1 MNLNSYRLNYEQM
14 QSIVNN
20 RPLIYVYLTEP
31 KTCITLN
38 HLLFGRTL
46 SFSNPEPAP
55 LITESSS
62 FNLYSSKISNIINHF
77 WDRWRKEYIT
87 SLREYQKIVQPKG
100 WDGHTRGV
108 VVGISKSNSL
118 IKRPVNL
125 LYPIEYKK
133 SLNVEQEVFNEQCN
147 QRPARREAA
156 IIGELKRKLTED

>member
-20 RPLIYVYLTEP
+20 RPLIYVYLTEL

-46 SFSNPEPAP
+46 SFSNPEPVP

-87 SLREYQKIVQPKG
+87 SLREYQKIVQPNDNLPRINIRDIAIVHEKFQPCMLWKMGIIEDVIKG
-100 WDGHTRGV
+100 
-108 VVGISKSNSL
+108 
-118 IKRPVNL
+118 
-125 LYPIEYKK
+125 
-133 SLNVEQEVFNEQCN
+133 
-147 QRPARREAA
+147 
-156 IIGELKRKLTED
+156 

>member
-1 MNLNSYRLNYEQM
+1 MNLNSCRLNYEQM

-87 SLREYQKIVQPKG
+87 SLREYQKIVQPNDNLPRINIRDIAIVHEKFQPCMLWKMGIIEDVIKG
-100 WDGHTRGV
+100 
-108 VVGISKSNSL
+108 
-118 IKRPVNL
+118 
-125 LYPIEYKK
+125 
-133 SLNVEQEVFNEQCN
+133 
-147 QRPARREAA
+147 
-156 IIGELKRKLTED
+156 